1 MITAEGARTRS
12 GGTLRGWGRDAVI
25 AVVSAALLAA
35 VSAHVKPG
43 SGDRAVDVAGYL
55 LLVLAGLAMGVCR
68 RWPRL
73 ATVAVTA
80 VLCVFIARHYP
91 NGPVWLTGWV
101 VLAVLSWQ
109 TDRRTAVA
117 GALGM
122 LAALSVTAAAAGGF
136 GPVIAV
142 VYLGWSAAA
151 VFGGDAARSRRSH
164 LAGLVERAR
173 ITERGREDEAAR
185 RVAEERLRIARDLH
199 DSVAHAMA
207 TINVQAAAAAHVVAR
222 QPAAAG
228 TALTAIQQASAE
240 VLDELG
246 SMLAVLRDDTEQ
258 AERAPAPGL
267 GDIRRLADSAGPSGL
282 AVELCLDEPPPAVA
296 PALGTAAYRVVQESL
311 TNVLR
316 HSLARSVRVR
326 VGTVPAGTGPAGT
339 GPAGTGP
346 AGTGPDGTGPAGG
359 LLVEV
364 HDPGPARPD
373 GTGGTGVGIR
383 GMRERVTATG
393 GQFAAGSTAGGG
405 FAVRAQWRGSR

>member
-1 MITAEGARTRS
+1 
-12 GGTLRGWGRDAVI
+12 V
-25 AVVSAALLAA
+25 
-35 VSAHVKPG
+35 
-43 SGDRAVDVAGYL
+43 
-55 LLVLAGLAMGVCR
+55 
-68 RWPRL
+68 
-73 ATVAVTA
+73 
-80 VLCVFIARHYP
+80 
-91 NGPVWLTGWV
+91 
-101 VLAVLSWQ
+101 
-109 TDRRTAVA
+109 
-117 GALGM
+117 
-122 LAALSVTAAAAGGF
+122 
-136 GPVIAV
+136 
-142 VYLGWSAAA
+142 
-151 VFGGDAARSRRSH
+151 AARSRRSY
-164 LAGLVERAR
+164 LAGLVERGRFA
-173 ITERGREDEAAR
+173 ERSREDEAAR

-258 AERAPAPGL
+258 AEQAPAPGVR
-267 GDIRRLADSAGPSGL
+267 DIRRLADSAGPSGL

-326 VGTVPAGTGPAGT
+326 VGTVPDGTGPDGT
-339 GPAGTGP
+339 GPDGTGP
-346 AGTGPDGTGPAGG
+346 DGTGPDGTGPAGG

-364 HDPGPARPD
+364 SDPGPARPD
-373 GTGGTGVGIR
+373 GTAGTRVGIR